1 MSADP
6 FRLPVV
12 QGNRH
17 HAARPVTVSMA
28 RLSKRAL
35 DEGAAMYPER
45 PGVDYQR
52 PRTFADCDAADL
64 GASVPCPFVS
74 CKHHVALD
82 VNERAGSIKSN
93 FPDRDPDEIPHTC
106 TLRVAE
112 RGGATLDDVA
122 AVMNLTRERVRQ
134 IQDIA
139 LAKLRHA
146 LGDAAVRD
154 LIDASEDRLAAIDA
168 RAAQYGEVE
177 TWSREYAPP
186 VRAGDGADEVAD
198 AGGVR
203 LW

>member
-12 QGNRH
+12 GGNRH
-17 HAARPVTVSMA
+17 HGVRAVTVSMT
-28 RLSKRAL
+28 RMSKRAL
-35 DEGAAMYPER
+35 DAGAAEYPER

-52 PRTFADCDAADL
+52 PRTWADCERAGL
-64 GASVPCPFVS
+64 GAEVPCPFVS
-74 CKHHVALD
+74 CGYHLAID
-82 VNERAGSIKSN
+82 VRPRTGSIKAN
-93 FPDRDPDEIPHTC
+93 FPDCDPDEIPHTC

-139 LAKLRHA
+139 LAKIRHA

>member
-28 RLSKRAL
+28 RLSKRDL
-35 DEGAAMYPER
+35 DAGAAMYPER

-64 GASVPCPFVS
+64 GAGVPCPFVS

-139 LAKLRHA
+139 LAKIRHA

>member
-93 FPDRDPDEIPHTC
+93 FPDCDPDEIPHTC

-139 LAKLRHA
+139 LAKIRHA
-146 LGDAAVRD
+146 LGDAAIRD
-154 LIDASEDRLAAIDA
+154 LIDASDDRLAAIDA
-168 RAAQYGEVE
+168 RDAQYGEVE
-177 TWSREYAPP
+177 TYSREYAPP
-186 VRAGDGADEVAD
+186 VRAGDGAEEIAD
-198 AGGVR
+198 AGGTR

>member
-17 HAARPVTVSMA
+17 HAARPVTVSVK
-28 RLSKRAL
+28 RLSKRDMDA
-35 DEGAAMYPER
+35 GAAMYPER

-93 FPDRDPDEIPHTC
+93 FPDCDPDEIPHTC

-139 LAKLRHA
+139 LAKIRHA

-177 TWSREYAPP
+177 TWSREYAPS
-186 VRAGDGADEVAD
+186 VRAGDGAEEIAHTEG
-198 AGGVR
+198 AR

>member
-17 HAARPVTVSMA
+17 HAARPVTVSVK
-28 RLSKRAL
+28 RLPKRDMDA
-35 DEGAAMYPER
+35 GAAMYPER

-93 FPDRDPDEIPHTC
+93 FPDCDPDEIPHTC

-186 VRAGDGADEVAD
+186 VRAGDGAEEIAHTEG
-198 AGGVR
+198 AR

>member
-1 MSADP
+1 MSSSP
-6 FRLPVV
+6 LRLPVV
-12 QGNRH
+12 PGNRH
-17 HAARPVTVSMA
+17 HFARPVTVSMK

-52 PRTFADCDAADL
+52 PRTFAECEAAGL
-64 GASVPCPFVS
+64 GAETPCPFVS

-82 VNERAGSIKSN
+82 VNERAGSIKAN
-93 FPDRDPDEIPHTC
+93 FPDREPDEIPHTC

-134 IQDIA
+134 LQDIA
-139 LAKLRHA
+139 LAKIRHA
-146 LGDAAVRD
+146 LGDAAIRD
-154 LIDASEDRLAAIDA
+154 LIDASDDRLAAIDA
-168 RAAQYGEVE
+168 REAQYGEVE
-177 TWSREYAPP
+177 TYSREYAPP
-186 VRAGDGADEVAD
+186 VRAGDGAEEIAD
-198 AGGVR
+198 AGGTR